1 MQTKS
6 VKLYLLAVTEV
17 VCLGKTNCFKVPNFL
32 FLPLKITEVMDTV
45 IVTVDYI
52 RKRAKLPIVSTYFA
66 RIRFG
71 T

>member
-1 MQTKS
+1 M
-6 VKLYLLAVTEV
+6 
-17 VCLGKTNCFKVPNFL
+17 PDFL

-52 RKRAKLPIVSTYFA
+52 RQRAKLPIVSTYFA